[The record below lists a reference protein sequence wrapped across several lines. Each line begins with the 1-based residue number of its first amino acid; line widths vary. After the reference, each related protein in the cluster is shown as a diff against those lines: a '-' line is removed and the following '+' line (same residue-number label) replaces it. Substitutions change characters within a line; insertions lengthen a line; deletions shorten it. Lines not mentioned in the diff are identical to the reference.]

1 MTTNSLDEMYKWLAV
16 EPRTRGWNAILAYD
30 RTKTNTVLLQEYIS
44 RFGTNDYLEP
54 ITELLEDNQVPTQRD
69 YVVDYVLD
77 APRLSFVNSSLE
89 NSMAHSCQK
98 IMGGTRLTFERP
110 LGATEWKVIKVANW
124 KPVNGP
130 TLEYDIELK
139 ATQGTVDKLGTV
151 SLNIAEGRNYRMT
164 YEDTEH
170 LAKFVGERFKAR
182 FARLPEPKKTFVLNE
197 ITIDKDQLLKP
208 KNFVIRTH
216 NKAGSGAT
224 LAANETKE
232 EGAVLLFV
240 TMEGQSDGVL
250 PALNRDLRY
259 LLPDGIS
266 ATLILGHVFFYD
278 AVMVASAKKFLNSE
292 HFTYKYVMSPD
303 GKTIDHADVTLGGRA
318 VRKNYSKVIDNFTYS
333 SESFNFTVPG
343 LGVGDY
349 FKVNYNSGMI
359 PSSYG
364 KVYVEWITFED
375 FFYLDVR
382 RSNGESFSEKVPV
395 KLFHGAACDIVIDP
409 GTREF
414 ALAHKW
420 GSGGGS
426 YPDLSKFTRIPQAH
440 KPIMEEELRLRWLHD
455 FFETAVRDFTS
466 SSGRALNI
474 LALHSLLFRGKNQ
487 IQLQEVNFKH
497 DFAVFGQVGPTLTAF
512 TLNELEPVVGRD
524 DTFEFKTV
532 PAINNVTWSV
542 ENISGDTGATGS
554 IDQKGKYTAPNA
566 GQFPGDYTRVRVKAT
581 AGGNSSSA
589 LVSVLRYDI
598 SINPLVQIVGA
609 GDSGGREVSAGALG
623 GAVLQW
629 SMADRSK
636 GGRVEPSLKEGGDH
650 TYYPGPPVPGEVF
663 VKDEIIVTNPHTKK
677 TETSTVVVL
686 HGQPTLRVIIVPG
699 SGGPANQVQ
708 LDVTFGSGA
717 PIPPP
722 SFGEWSMFAGS
733 GRVDANTGLFTV
745 DPLGVHKFAVVLVE
759 VAAPFPDWP
768 SQWGYIILPI
778 PLYSVPEALKILDAV
793 ETAQRTDI

>member
-182 FARLPEPKKTFVLNE
+182 FARLPEPQKTFVLNE

-240 TMEGQSDGVL
+240 TTEGENDGAL

-266 ATLILGHVFFYD
+266 ATLLLGHNFFY
-278 AVMVASAKKFLNSE
+278 E
-292 HFTYKYVMSPD
+292 HTVVVGMKRVLKEDTFKYELEMRGD
-303 GKTIDHADVTLGGRA
+303 GKAIIAAYAISGGRTL
-318 VRKNYSKVIDNFTYS
+318 VRPFNLVVGGYTYTIQNLGFSIEGRDQNNYFKGSHVRGGDNSSFLSVNWNKVRQPISIRATGPGGAKTLSAFVDIDMRLFL
-333 SESFNFTVPG
+333 SFNVDLETGELLMTYPEE
-343 LGVGDY
+343 
-349 FKVNYNSGMI
+349 S
-359 PSSYG
+359 
-364 KVYVEWITFED
+364 EWIKFHIDIDMMDFPPNHLSDIVRAMSVWLRE
-375 FFYLDVR
+375 FFYEANKDYTQVM
-382 RSNGESFSEKVPV
+382 
-395 KLFHGAACDIVIDP
+395 
-409 GTREF
+409 
-414 ALAHKW
+414 
-420 GSGGGS
+420 GS
-426 YPDLSKFTRIPQAH
+426 
-440 KPIMEEELRLRWLHD
+440 
-455 FFETAVRDFTS
+455 
-466 SSGRALNI
+466 LNV
-474 LALHSLLFRGKNQ
+474 LVLHSLLFRGKNQ
-487 IQLQEVNFKH
+487 IQLQKVNF
-497 DFAVFGQVGPTLTAF
+497 DYDLAVFGQVGPTLTAL
-512 TLNELEPVVGRD
+512 TLNELEPVVGRG
-524 DTFEFKTV
+524 DTFQFNTV
-532 PAINNVTWSV
+532 PAINNVIWSV
-542 ENISGDTGATGS
+542 ENISGDTGATGT

-566 GQFPGDYTRVRVKAT
+566 GEFPGDYTRVRVKAT

-609 GDSGGREVSAGALG
+609 GDSGGAGG
-623 GAVLQW
+623 GAVGW
-629 SMADRSK
+629 RATDC
-636 GGRVEPSLKEGGDH
+636 
-650 TYYPGPPVPGEVF
+650 GEARPQ
-663 VKDEIIVTNPHTKK
+663 TRPW
-677 TETSTVVVL
+677 L
-686 HGQPTLRVIIVPG
+686 
-699 SGGPANQVQ
+699 
-708 LDVTFGSGA
+708 
-717 PIPPP
+717 
-722 SFGEWSMFAGS
+722 
-733 GRVDANTGLFTV
+733 
-745 DPLGVHKFAVVLVE
+745 
-759 VAAPFPDWP
+759 
-768 SQWGYIILPI
+768 
-778 PLYSVPEALKILDAV
+778 
-793 ETAQRTDI
+793 TA